1 MMLSIKGRGGSGALL
16 ANYTSVLANRRAKH
30 FVDLALDQRVRL
42 QQQDRLMRSVVEQSF
57 DGIMTFDQQGLVRTA
72 NDAACTLFRCT
83 RDQLIQRHMKTLLP
97 DLNSFRP
104 SAHAAS
110 GEGPVTRLEGVAC
123 RLDGSTC
130 PVELALRKIAVGKES
145 WAMAILRDITSA
157 KAHESKLRHLALHD
171 SLTGLPNR
179 VLLKDRLD
187 HALNLARRNGEPLHL
202 AILDLNRFKEV
213 NDTLGH
219 QVGDDLLTLV
229 AKRLVDCVRKG
240 DTVARLGGDEFAVLL
255 PEQSVGGSAWEV
267 AERIRM
273 ALRRPFKLPHNIS
286 LEIDVSIG
294 LAIYPDDADCESK
307 LMQCADVAMYEAKQH
322 ATGIEPY
329 DPDKDLNSIRSLV
342 LSGGLRQA
350 IDKDQLLLV
359 YQPKLDLRTGTI
371 RSFEMLSRWN
381 HPEHGMIPPD
391 EFVLQAEESGS
402 IVPFTCWTIE
412 QSVACLNRWRE
423 QGLETKLALN
433 LSPRSLHSTEVLG
446 FAEALL
452 GQSEILASQITL
464 ELTETAVM
472 LDPTGAVERL
482 EQLQALGLRLSI
494 DDFGTG
500 YSSLSLLRRLP
511 LDEIK
516 IDRSFVENMTINPQD
531 SVIVRSTID
540 LAHNL
545 GLDVVAE
552 GVETE
557 AQMTALSD
565 LGCDVVQGVLIAEPM
580 GGEKLAD
587 WMAKTPWPLEHVQD
601 AA

>member
-1 MMLSIKGRGGSGALL
+1 M
-16 ANYTSVLANRRAKH
+16 
-30 FVDLALDQRVRL
+30 
-42 QQQDRLMRSVVEQSF
+42 
-57 DGIMTFDQQGLVRTA
+57 
-72 NDAACTLFRCT
+72 
-83 RDQLIQRHMKTLLP
+83 
-97 DLNSFRP
+97 
-104 SAHAAS
+104 
-110 GEGPVTRLEGVAC
+110 
-123 RLDGSTC
+123 
-130 PVELALRKIAVGKES
+130 
-145 WAMAILRDITSA
+145 
-157 KAHESKLRHLALHD
+157 
-171 SLTGLPNR
+171 
-179 VLLKDRLD
+179 
-187 HALNLARRNGEPLHL
+187 
-202 AILDLNRFKEV
+202 
-213 NDTLGH
+213 
-219 QVGDDLLTLV
+219 
-229 AKRLVDCVRKG
+229 RKG

-255 PEQSVGGSAWEV
+255 PEQSVGCSAWEV

-294 LAIYPDDADCESK
+294 LAIFPDDADCESK

-359 YQPKLDLRTGTI
+359 YQPKLDLRTRTI

-412 QSVACLNRWRE
+412 QSVACLKRWRE

-452 GQSEILASQITL
+452 GQSEVLASQITL

-552 GVETE
+552 GVE
-557 AQMTALSD
+557 
-565 LGCDVVQGVLIAEPM
+565 PRR
-580 GGEKLAD
+580 K
-587 WMAKTPWPLEHVQD
+587 
-601 AA
+601 